1 METGTE
7 HTAED
12 RQQKTDVRTR
22 VESVDQRIEVKRML
36 RFRLFLL
43 VKAVGEVPG
52 VASGRSR
59 VAHRIEQKNGV
70 RMAVSSVRNGDLL
83 LVEVRFLRCARWMGR
98 GPHAKPRRRSL
109 ILAGL
114 QRKHR
119 GRRERETHARPW
131 GEGHVLLGG
140 TGMSVAEDGGG
151 RDGDGD
157 GVEVEDGAESRDGV
171 EVEMEHPTS
180 SYNLPLYI
188 QNSPSVFA
196 SSSLLPPLALSASP
210 LRCSSRIYDNY
221 PWHIPDAAGTDY
233 LLIRPDQPGQPLNG
247 TKPFLRL
254 LKSSNPWLL
263 HSHPSRPIASHFASG
278 GLQSSNGETQ
288 PSREPRTRD
297 IHIHTRYPASLED
310 EAQDTLAVRH
320 PPALVSYPS
329 LVVSASRPRPVC
341 VFTPGYDHHNHG
353 PNNRNLT
360 CLYSKRLLSHC
371 RLPTLDAIFSSCVGS
386 WLDPSSSEETR
397 LRGANCYGKIN
408 DTMGCMNSKD
418 VSPEMKEQGKQS
430 AAIDKAIRA
439 DKKKYDRTVKIL
451 LLGAGESGKSTI
463 IKQMRII
470 HSGGFPI
477 DERRQTR
484 APLAHFVQNSEADV
498 ECDEAFTDI
507 KVREAVKTMWE
518 DAGVQKAVARGHE
531 FALHDNLHYYFH
543 SLDRIFTPG
552 WLPNNQDMLHS
563 RLRTTG
569 ITETLFEL
577 GQINFRMMDVGGQR
591 SERKKWIHCFEGVQ
605 CLLFMVALSGY
616 DQCLVE
622 DQTAN
627 QMHEAMMLFESLVNG
642 EWFKRKPVILF
653 LNKIDLFKEKLAI
666 SPVSRHFPDYSGRDG
681 DFDAS
686 AKYFGDRFRGITRVP
701 EREIYTHY
709 TNATDTTLLK
719 ATMDS
724 VQDMIIQKNLN
735 NLIL

>member
-1 METGTE
+1 
-7 HTAED
+7 
-12 RQQKTDVRTR
+12 
-22 VESVDQRIEVKRML
+22 
-36 RFRLFLL
+36 
-43 VKAVGEVPG
+43 
-52 VASGRSR
+52 
-59 VAHRIEQKNGV
+59 
-70 RMAVSSVRNGDLL
+70 
-83 LVEVRFLRCARWMGR
+83 
-98 GPHAKPRRRSL
+98 
-109 ILAGL
+109 
-114 QRKHR
+114 
-119 GRRERETHARPW
+119 
-131 GEGHVLLGG
+131 
-140 TGMSVAEDGGG
+140 
-151 RDGDGD
+151 
-157 GVEVEDGAESRDGV
+157 
-171 EVEMEHPTS
+171 
-180 SYNLPLYI
+180 
-188 QNSPSVFA
+188 
-196 SSSLLPPLALSASP
+196 
-210 LRCSSRIYDNY
+210 
-221 PWHIPDAAGTDY
+221 
-233 LLIRPDQPGQPLNG
+233 
-247 TKPFLRL
+247 
-254 LKSSNPWLL
+254 
-263 HSHPSRPIASHFASG
+263 
-278 GLQSSNGETQ
+278 
-288 PSREPRTRD
+288 
-297 IHIHTRYPASLED
+297 
-310 EAQDTLAVRH
+310 
-320 PPALVSYPS
+320 
-329 LVVSASRPRPVC
+329 
-341 VFTPGYDHHNHG
+341 
-353 PNNRNLT
+353 
-360 CLYSKRLLSHC
+360 
-371 RLPTLDAIFSSCVGS
+371 
-386 WLDPSSSEETR
+386 
-397 LRGANCYGKIN
+397 
-408 DTMGCMNSKD
+408 MGCMNSKD
-418 VSPEMKEQGKQS
+418 ISPEMKEQGKHS
-430 AAIDKAIRA
+430 AAIDKVIRA

-484 APLAHFVQNSEADV
+484 AVIYSNMIVAFKLLIEIMEAENISFEHEATEPLAHFIQTSEADV

-518 DAGVQKAVARGHE
+518 DAGVQKAVARGHDKFGQE
-531 FALHDNLHYYFH
+531 SLSLSLSLTIAVLSAFFFLKLAILTDCGSYFN

-666 SPVSRHFPDYSGRDG
+666 SPVSKHFPDYSGRDG
-681 DFDAS
+681 DFEAS
-686 AKYFGDRFRGITRVP
+686 AKYFADRFRGITRVP